1 MSARRGPA
9 PARPRRRERRF
20 PPAAAPLA
28 ALVAAAL
35 LAAGPAGAAEPVV
48 DVELPA
54 VDLHVG
60 DLVAVTLVVDVGDA
74 VLDAP
79 PRFPAWGDSWG
90 SAEVVEAGEP
100 EKAVEEGRTIYRQR
114 VVLQAFRPGDLA
126 LPPVEVAV
134 PLAGG
139 TRTVATRRD
148 LALPIASL
156 LPTAP
161 EEAGADAIPPPQPP
175 APPQPLPLGAA
186 FWWTAAIG
194 TALLL
199 AVLLPMLLRRRRE
212 AAAERG
218 RPRLDPLPELSAALA
233 AARAADSAEE
243 GHARVSLGLRRYLG
257 RRLGFPAAESTT
269 SEVQRQLAA
278 RHLPHALP
286 RRAVELLRACDLV
299 KFARRPAA
307 RSEVE
312 RWAGEAEALAR
323 EVEAHLAP
331 PEPAAEPKRAAA

>member
-1 MSARRGPA
+1 L
-9 PARPRRRERRF
+9 
-20 PPAAAPLA
+20 PAAL
-28 ALVAAAL
+28 LVAAL
-35 LAAGPAGAAEPVV
+35 LVAAPAGAAEPVV

-54 VDLHVG
+54 VELHVG

-90 SAEVVEAGEP
+90 AAEVVEAGEP
-100 EKAVEEGRTIYRQR
+100 EKAVEDGRVIYRQR
-114 VVLQAFRPGDLA
+114 VVLQAFRPGELV
-126 LPPVEVAV
+126 LPPAEVAV

-139 TRTVATRRD
+139 TRTVATRPD
-148 LALPIASL
+148 LALAIASL
-156 LPTAP
+156 LPAP
-161 EEAGADAIPPPQPP
+161 PAEAAADAAIPPPQPA

-186 FWWTAAIG
+186 FWWTAALG
-194 TALLL
+194 TALL
-199 AVLLPMLLRRRRE
+199 AALLVPMLLRRRR
-212 AAAERG
+212 AAAAGRG
-218 RPRLDPLPELSAALA
+218 RPRLEPLPELAAGLA

-243 GHARVSLGLRRYLG
+243 GHARVSLALRRYLG
-257 RRLGFPAAESTT
+257 RRLSFPAAESTT
-269 SEVQRQLAA
+269 SEVQRQLVA

-312 RWAGEAEALAR
+312 RWAGEAEAVAR

-331 PEPAAEPKRAAA
+331 PEPAAEPRRAAA

>member
-1 MSARRGPA
+1 MRL
-9 PARPRRRERRF
+9 
-20 PPAAAPLA
+20 LA
-28 ALVAAAL
+28 TLLTAL
-35 LAAGPAGAAEPVV
+35 LAAAPAGAAEPVV

-54 VDLHVG
+54 AELHVG

-90 SAEVVEAGEP
+90 AAEVVEAGEP
-100 EKAVEEGRTIYRQR
+100 VKAIEEGRTIYRQR
-114 VVLQAFRPGDLA
+114 VVLQSFRPGEVA
-126 LPPVEVAV
+126 LPPAEVAV

-139 TRTVATRRD
+139 TRTIATRQD
-148 LALPIASL
+148 LALSIASL
-156 LPTAP
+156 LPAAP
-161 EEAGADAIPPPQPP
+161 AEAGADAIPPPQPA

-194 TALLL
+194 TALL
-199 AVLLPMLLRRRRE
+199 AALLVPMLLRRRQ

-218 RPRLDPLPELSAALA
+218 RPRLEPLPELSAALA

-243 GHARVSLGLRRYLG
+243 GHARVSLALRRYLG
-257 RRLGFPAAESTT
+257 RRLSFPAAESTT
-269 SEVQRQLAA
+269 SEVQRQLVA

-299 KFARRPAA
+299 KFARGPAA

-312 RWAGEAEALAR
+312 RWAGEAEGVAR

-331 PEPAAEPKRAAA
+331 PEAAAEPRRAAA

>member
-1 MSARRGPA
+1 MRGRRPELLPA
-9 PARPRRRERRF
+9 PT
-20 PPAAAPLA
+20 PAL
-28 ALVAAAL
+28 LAL
-35 LAAGPAGAAEPVV
+35 LAALLLAAPAGAAEPVV

-54 VDLHVG
+54 VELHVG
-60 DLVAVTLVVDVGDA
+60 DLAAVTLVVDVGDA

-79 PRFPAWGDSWG
+79 PRFPPWGDSWG
-90 SAEVVEAGEP
+90 AAEVVEAGEP
-100 EKAVEEGRTIYRQR
+100 EKAVEDGRVIYRQR
-114 VVLQAFRPGDLA
+114 VVLQAFRPGELA
-126 LPPVEVAV
+126 LPPAEVAV

-139 TRTVATRRD
+139 TRTIATRPD
-148 LALPIASL
+148 LALQVASL
-156 LPTAP
+156 LPAPP
-161 EEAGADAIPPPQPP
+161 EEAGADAAIPPPQPA

-199 AVLLPMLLRRRRE
+199 ALLIPMLLRRRQ
-212 AAAERG
+212 AAAERR
-218 RPRLDPLPELSAALA
+218 RPRLEPLPELTAGLA

-243 GHARVSLGLRRYLG
+243 GHARVSLALRRYLG
-257 RRLGFPAAESTT
+257 RRLSFPAAESTT
-269 SEVQRQLAA
+269 SEVQRQLVA

-312 RWAGEAEALAR
+312 RWAGEAEAVAR
-323 EVEAHLAP
+323 EVEAHLVP
-331 PEPAAEPKRAAA
+331 PEPTAEPQRAAA

>member
-1 MSARRGPA
+1 L
-9 PARPRRRERRF
+9 
-20 PPAAAPLA
+20 PAAL
-28 ALVAAAL
+28 LVAAL
-35 LAAGPAGAAEPVV
+35 LVAAPAGAAEPVV

-54 VDLHVG
+54 VELHVG
-60 DLVAVTLVVDVGDA
+60 DLAAVTLVVDVGDA

-100 EKAVEEGRTIYRQR
+100 EKAVEDGRVIYRQR
-114 VVLQAFRPGDLA
+114 VVLQAFRPGGLV
-126 LPPVEVAV
+126 LPPAEVAV

-139 TRTVATRRD
+139 TRTVATRPD
-148 LALPIASL
+148 LALAIASL
-156 LPTAP
+156 LPSPPA
-161 EEAGADAIPPPQPP
+161 EAGADAAIPPPQPA

-186 FWWTAAIG
+186 FWWAAAIG
-194 TALLL
+194 TALL
-199 AVLLPMLLRRRRE
+199 AALLVPMLLRRRQ
-212 AAAERG
+212 AATERG
-218 RPRLDPLPELSAALA
+218 RPRLEPLPELAAGLA

-243 GHARVSLGLRRYLG
+243 GLARVSLALRRYLG
-257 RRLGFPAAESTT
+257 RRLSFPAAESTT
-269 SEVQRQLAA
+269 SEVQRQLVA

-307 RSEVE
+307 RAEVE
-312 RWAGEAEALAR
+312 RWAGEAEAVAR

-331 PEPAAEPKRAAA
+331 PEPAAEPRRAAA